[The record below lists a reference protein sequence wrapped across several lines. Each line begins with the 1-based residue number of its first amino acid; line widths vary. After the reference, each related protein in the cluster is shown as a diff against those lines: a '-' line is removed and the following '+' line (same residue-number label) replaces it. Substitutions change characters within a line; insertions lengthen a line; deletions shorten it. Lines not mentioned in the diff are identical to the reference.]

1 MLFVSF
7 QANPEIIPSNKIV
20 PKENKT
26 DEKNCKSNNK

>member
-7 QANPEIIPSNKIV
+7 QANPEIIPANIIV

-26 DEKNCKSNNK
+26 DKENCKSNIK